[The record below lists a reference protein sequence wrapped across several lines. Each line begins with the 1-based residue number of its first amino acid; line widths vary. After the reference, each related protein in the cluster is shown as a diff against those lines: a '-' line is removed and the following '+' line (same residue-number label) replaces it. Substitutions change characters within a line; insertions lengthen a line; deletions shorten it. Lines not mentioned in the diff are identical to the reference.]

1 MIFCL
6 FVCFLMTVA
15 QQFLSSGL
23 LSKRLLHTLQE
34 QRSLFVLL
42 PHALSCVPKLYPT
55 SLHQL
60 STMCVSLNDVHNAW
74 NTFLFVL
81 ATSVSSSSKRASF
94 RNLLFRFSCLL
105 SFIPTV
111 ISPVKLIYFCFQIA
125 IMFFHV
131 LVKHS
136 DICFHFFRLFDELSC
151 RRNLWTA
158 EP

>member
-1 MIFCL
+1 M

-42 PHALSCVPKLYPT
+42 PHALSCVPKLHPT
-55 SLHQL
+55 SLYQL
-60 STMCVSLNDVHNAW
+60 STICMSLNDVHNAW

-81 ATSVSSSSKRASF
+81 ATSVSSSSKCASF

-111 ISPVKLIYFCFQIA
+111 ISPVKTHLLLLPNHHHVFSCSCEPQRYLLS
-125 IMFFHV
+125 FF
-131 LVKHS
+131 
-136 DICFHFFRLFDELSC
+136 
-151 RRNLWTA
+151 
-158 EP
+158 